1 MAETFSA
8 SDTGFS
14 VTDVNGVCRVKVGSF
29 SSEPMLVVNG
39 NTELKPKPQ
48 QPVNTSNWIA
58 PDDWRE
64 PLWTERW
71 SAYFSAELRSIW
83 GGLSDVQKLA
93 FSIAFHEMSDDM
105 HSLAIESA
113 GY

>member
-1 MAETFSA
+1 MSTNFSTSESA
-8 SDTGFS
+8 FC
-14 VTDVNGVCRVKVGSF
+14 VTDANGNCRVKVGSL
-29 SSEPMLVVNG
+29 SKNMQLQTTNNEKRVS
-39 NTELKPKPQ
+39 KPGQLTP
-48 QPVNTSNWIA
+48 PPSWMA

-71 SAYFSAELRSIW
+71 SAYFSTELRSIW
-83 GGLSDVQKLA
+83 EGLSDVQKLA

-113 GY
+113 GC

>member
-1 MAETFSA
+1 MGNNVSI
-8 SDTGFS
+8 SDSG
-14 VTDVNGVCRVKVGSF
+14 VTISDENGACRVKVGSF
-29 SSEPMLVVNG
+29 TSKPQLEITRTKNC
-39 NTELKPKPQ
+39 KPKPQ
-48 QPVNTSNWIA
+48 QPVNTSNWMA

-83 GGLSDVQKLA
+83 GGLSEVQKLA
-93 FSIAFHEMSDDM
+93 LSIAFNEMADDM
-105 HSLAIESA
+105 HSLVIESA